1 VDLFIKCLQR
11 ETTTENRKQQT
22 VLFSA
27 CNILTTTNCVVLYLC
42 AIMLK
47 TLFLLFCL
55 YLLYKLIFEF
65 IIPVYNATTQVRQ
78 KVNEMQQ
85 KMNEQVPQQNNFTAP
100 PKQSSTEKPKRD
112 DYIDF
117 EEVNKRL

>member
-1 VDLFIKCLQR
+1 
-11 ETTTENRKQQT
+11 
-22 VLFSA
+22 
-27 CNILTTTNCVVLYLC
+27 
-42 AIMLK
+42 MLK

-65 IIPVYNATTQVRQ
+65 IIPIYNTTTQVKQ
-78 KVNEMQQ
+78 KVNEMQK
-85 KMNEQVPQQNNFTAP
+85 KMNEQVQPKNNFDTP

-117 EEVNKRL
+117 EEVRKS